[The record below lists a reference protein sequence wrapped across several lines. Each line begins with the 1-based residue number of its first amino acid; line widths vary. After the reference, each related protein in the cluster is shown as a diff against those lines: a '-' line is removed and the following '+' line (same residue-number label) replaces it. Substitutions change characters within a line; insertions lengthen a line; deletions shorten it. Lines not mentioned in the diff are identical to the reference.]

1 MFGRLH
7 HHPHCLA
14 EDGGSRTGQLH
25 VVAVVSKE
33 EGGKLKGKLF
43 VLKGVVGI
51 TEESGQVAVYGQVA
65 EERNATGPV
74 HRRSLNKIQQSVL
87 LRDRRA

>member
-1 MFGRLH
+1 M
-7 HHPHCLA
+7 
-14 EDGGSRTGQLH
+14 
-25 VVAVVSKE
+25 
-33 EGGKLKGKLF
+33 KGKLF